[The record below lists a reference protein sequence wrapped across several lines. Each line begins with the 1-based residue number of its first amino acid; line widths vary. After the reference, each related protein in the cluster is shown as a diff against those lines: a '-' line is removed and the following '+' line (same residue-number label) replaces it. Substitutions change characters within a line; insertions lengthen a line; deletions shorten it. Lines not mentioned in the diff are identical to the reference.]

1 MLFGV
6 ELLAVEG
13 DDTGGLLAAVLQ
25 GMQAERRQRRGF
37 RMAENAED
45 AALFM
50 KRIAIEIVIV
60 AAGEQEIAHC
70 CKPLLGT

>member
-1 MLFGV
+1 MLEGV
-6 ELLAVEG
+6 K
-13 DDTGGLLAAVLQ
+13 
-25 GMQAERRQRRGF
+25 AERRQGGGI

-45 AALFM
+45 AALLM
-50 KRIAIEIVIV
+50 KRVAVEIVVV